1 MSTEKCQRNF
11 SRLSLNLET
20 SLRMKVANFSSKKE
34 VDEQFG
40 GTESEYIRVID
51 QINETIRGELKR
63 RRMAKYH
70 ARF

>member
-1 MSTEKCQRNF
+1 MSAEKCQKSF

-34 VDEQFG
+34 VDEQFD
-40 GTESEYIRVID
+40 GTESEYIRVLD

-70 ARF
+70 GRF